1 MRQHLILIFIGGG
14 LGSATRYLL
23 SRWIQ
28 NLTVSPF
35 PWGTLTVNIF
45 ACFLFGLFIGF
56 ADQRGWMATSY
67 RYFWVVG
74 FCGGFSTFSA
84 FSGDM
89 LALTE
94 KSLLAQSVLYALV
107 SVGTCLAAVVAG
119 LFLSERI

>member
-1 MRQHLILIFIGGG
+1 MRQQLILIFLGGG
-14 LGSATRYLL
+14 LGSVTRYVL

-28 NLTVSPF
+28 NATPSPF
-35 PWGTLTVNIF
+35 PWGTLTVNVV
-45 ACFLFGLFIGF
+45 ACLLFGFFIGF
-56 ADQRGWMATSY
+56 ADHRGWIAPNY

-89 LALTE
+89 LALAE
-94 KSLLAQSVLYALV
+94 KSLFVPTMVYAVLSVVA
-107 SVGTCLAAVVAG
+107 CFAAVVAG